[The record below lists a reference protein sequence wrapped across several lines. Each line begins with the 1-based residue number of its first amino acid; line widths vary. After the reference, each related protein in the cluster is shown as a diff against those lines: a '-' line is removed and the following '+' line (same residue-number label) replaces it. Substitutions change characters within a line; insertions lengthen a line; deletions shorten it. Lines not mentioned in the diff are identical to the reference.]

1 MIALRGPLRLT
12 RREGSRMVD
21 RSTLERFITLEQ
33 AAQQLRLEQA
43 DLARLI
49 DEGSL
54 RAALLPDDLIGVSLS
69 SVQALL
75 PREDLPDYQD
85 FAHLKGQPI
94 SISEASRKYGIHTST
109 LTRWMQRG
117 YITRIGK
124 DGRRTLLD
132 EAHVAYCAKVYLS
145 DSGQGKWLFD
155 EKGKPVEAG
164 KRRQRSRN

>member
-1 MIALRGPLRLT
+1 VA
-12 RREGSRMVD
+12 D

-33 AAQQLRLEQA
+33 AAQQLRLDQTG
-43 DLARLI
+43 LARLI
-49 DEGSL
+49 DEGYL
-54 RAALLPDDLIGVSLS
+54 RAALLPDDSIGVSLT

-94 SISEASRKYGIHTST
+94 SISEAARKYGIHTST

-124 DGRRTLLD
+124 DGRRTLLPLGLFPPLQSEFDIAHHVGQIPNAVDD
-132 EAHVAYCAKVYLS
+132 EVGAS
-145 DSGQGKWLFD
+145 
-155 EKGKPVEAG
+155 PV
-164 KRRQRSRN
+164 

>member
-1 MIALRGPLRLT
+1 
-12 RREGSRMVD
+12 MVD

-49 DEGSL
+49 DEGAL
-54 RAALLPDDLIGVSLS
+54 RAALLPDGSIGVSLT

-85 FAHLKGQPI
+85 FTHLKGQPI

-132 EAHVAYCAKVYLS
+132 EVDVAYCAKVYLS
-145 DSGQGKWLFD
+145 DGGQGKWLFD

-164 KRRQRSRN
+164 KRRRRGR

>member
-1 MIALRGPLRLT
+1 MADH
-12 RREGSRMVD
+12 S
-21 RSTLERFITLEQ
+21 SLERFITLEQ
-33 AAQQLRLEQA
+33 AADQLHLDQA
-43 DLARLI
+43 GLARLI
-49 DEGSL
+49 DDGSL
-54 RAALLPDDLIGVSLS
+54 RAALLPDGSIGVSQT

-85 FAHLKGQPI
+85 FAHLKGEPI

-117 YITRIGK
+117 YIARIGK

-132 EAHVAYCAKVYLS
+132 EADVAYCAKVYLS